1 MSHPVSGTREW
12 GIKPDA
18 TNGGYVFYTTGVD
31 RITDKLTEIIDDLIS
46 WSGFQSG
53 FEDGDDL
60 WRSLQDKM
68 IEFIN
73 THGGQ
78 AAKYSN
84 VEVTA
89 RPDYSSENF
98 CWVILICRLCGSNWD
113 AKKYV

>member
-60 WRSLQDKM
+60 WRSLQDNM
-68 IEFIN
+68 IAFIN
-73 THGGQ
+73 SHGGQ
-78 AAKYSN
+78 AATYSN